1 MATGASAAGAQPR
14 EANRN
19 TGRTP
24 AQWFCLIVGAVLVL
38 AGILGF
44 ITDSSFDTGDMLNG
58 DKLLG
63 LEVNGWHNIVH
74 IASGAFLL
82 AMAPKRKTAKTGALV
97 FGAIYVVVT
106 IIGLA
111 DGSDIF
117 GLIPINGPDN
127 VLHLVLAIAGIGAAV
142 TSDAD
147 DRATAGRPAGARA

>member
-1 MATGASAAGAQPR
+1 MASSGARPAGATTR
-14 EANRN
+14 GATDGR
-19 TGRTP
+19 GRTP

-82 AMAPKRKTAKTGALV
+82 AMSPKRATAKTGALV

-106 IIGLA
+106 IIGFA

-117 GLIPINGPDN
+117 GLLPINGPDN
-127 VLHLVLAIAGIGAAV
+127 VLHLVLAIAGIGAALA
-142 TSDAD
+142 SDAD
-147 DRATAGRPAGARA
+147 DRAAARA

>member
-1 MATGASAAGAQPR
+1 MATGANAAGAQSR
-14 EANRN
+14 
-19 TGRTP
+19 TGSDYGGRTP

-44 ITDSSFDTGDMLNG
+44 ITDSSFDTGNALNG

-82 AMAPKRKTAKTGALV
+82 AMMGKRSTAKTGALA

-106 IIGLA
+106 IIGFA

-117 GLIPINGPDN
+117 GLLPINGADN
-127 VLHLVLAIAGIGAAV
+127 VLHLVLAIAGIGAALAS
-142 TSDAD
+142 TAD
-147 DRATAGRPAGARA
+147 DRAVSRTAGAGA